1 MRLSANS
8 LLLAAGAC
16 GLALAAQPAAAA
28 TAVSGEL
35 NIASNAYIAQGPTVT
50 VTDTGSW
57 NNVPAT
63 LNVSATAVANGGV
76 HLDHNDKVTAFG
88 SAQATWASAN
98 AGSVGF
104 TNYGWDFSVKNT
116 APLDNGTD
124 HDFNRPGGGADWE
137 YFFQADGDGVFQMNY
152 GVTATG
158 DKFGLFGWSIFFNG
172 VSVGPDLSDVAT
184 FGADPTTSGVVIQG
198 LTKGKFYSVDLF
210 NNANVEANGQRFFT
224 GEMDGQFNWQ
234 ITERDAGVPEP
245 ASWAMMLVGFGGLG
259 AMLRTRRRPAAAT
272 A

>member
-1 MRLSANS
+1 MRLSANC
-8 LLLAAGAC
+8 LLLAGAAC

-28 TAVSGEL
+28 TGISGEL
-35 NIASNAYIAQGPTVT
+35 NIASNAYIGAGPTVT

-98 AGSVGF
+98 AGSVDF
-104 TNYGWDFSVKNT
+104 TNYGWDFSVKNP

-124 HDFNRPGGGADWE
+124 HDFNRPGSMSWE

-152 GVTATG
+152 DVAATG
-158 DKFGLFGWSIFFNG
+158 DKFGLFGWSIF
-172 VSVGPDLSDVAT
+172 STASRSARTSPVGPS
-184 FGADPTTSGVVIQG
+184 PTTPPP
-198 LTKGKFYSVDLF
+198 
-210 NNANVEANGQRFFT
+210 R
-224 GEMDGQFNWQ
+224 
-234 ITERDAGVPEP
+234 
-245 ASWAMMLVGFGGLG
+245 ASSSRA
-259 AMLRTRRRPAAAT
+259 
-272 A
+272 